1 VKPCA
6 IGGAIGGI
14 PLAIILAMGAC
25 HSTPTPANIPPVTT
39 AHPNGDVPIA
49 SDGPKDASA
58 GSALVDAAGDAYL
71 SAADAPETW
80 KPKAAFHDTPY
91 RIEDG
96 ACERV
101 LVAVAKGSF
110 TIANEK
116 LEPGDVIAFMHPEP
130 TEVKTAGQ
138 GLVLEARIPIRSCV
152 VKTRPAPEKTV
163 IRAKTAP
170 KLEWAGGK
178 MSARLDV
185 GPKVSPDLYLGRLEG
200 TGGVAEHVHA
210 GSWEVL
216 AAIDAAGTFTL
227 DGKDQRL
234 GARQVVFVPPNTK
247 HSWRPDAGS
256 KLVAL
261 QMYSPPGPEQRFIA
275 LAAAEKDAGKP

>member
-1 VKPCA
+1 VKACA

-14 PLAIILAMGAC
+14 PLAVVLAMGAC
-25 HSTPTPANIPPVTT
+25 HSTPAPADIPPVTS
-39 AHPNGDVPIA
+39 AHANPDLPIA

-58 GSALVDAAGDAYL
+58 TTTTTTGDASPDVAQL
-71 SAADAPETW
+71 EP
-80 KPKAAFHDTPY
+80 PKAAFHDTPY
-91 RIEDG
+91 KIEDG

-138 GLVLEARIPIRSCV
+138 GLVLEARVPIRSCV
-152 VKTRPAPEKTV
+152 VKTRPASDKTV
-163 IRAKTAP
+163 IRANAAQ

-216 AAIDAAGTFTL
+216 AAVDAAGTFTL

-275 LAAAEKDAGKP
+275 LAAADKDAGKP